1 MNMHDGMSGA
11 VAQFSA
17 MDLVVGLAVLFAILF
32 FAVWLFS
39 PRLRAWVERPKYRF
53 QANVRSYDEVQSVR
67 PVPQP
72 RSPR

>member
-1 MNMHDGMSGA
+1 MNMHDGMAGS

-17 MDLVVGLAVLFAILF
+17 MDLIVGLAALFAVVF
-32 FAVWLFS
+32 FAAWLLS

-53 QANVRSYDEVQSVR
+53 QANVRSYDEKQGAR
-67 PVPQP
+67 PAPEP

>member
-1 MNMHDGMSGA
+1 MNMHDGMAGS

-17 MDLVVGLAVLFAILF
+17 MDLIVGLAALFAVVF
-32 FAVWLFS
+32 FAAWLVS

-53 QANVRSYDEVQSVR
+53 QANVRSYDEVQGVR
-67 PVPQP
+67 PAPKP

>member
-1 MNMHDGMSGA
+1 MNMHDGMAGS

-17 MDLVVGLAVLFAILF
+17 MDLIVGIAALFAVVF
-32 FAVWLFS
+32 FAAWLIS

-53 QANVRSYDEVQSVR
+53 QANVRSYDEGVR
-67 PVPQP
+67 LAPEP

>member
-1 MNMHDGMSGA
+1 MNMHDGTGGA

-17 MDLVVGLAVLFAILF
+17 MDLIVGLAALFAVVF
-32 FAVWLFS
+32 FAAWLIS

-53 QANVRSYDEVQSVR
+53 QANVRSYDETQGAR
-67 PVPQP
+67 PAPEP